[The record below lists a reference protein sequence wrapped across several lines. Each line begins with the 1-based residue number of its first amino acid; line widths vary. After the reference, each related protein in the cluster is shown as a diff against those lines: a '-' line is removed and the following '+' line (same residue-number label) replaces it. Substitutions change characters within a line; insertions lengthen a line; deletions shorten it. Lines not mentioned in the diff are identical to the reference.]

1 MAKKT
6 YPWTDEDYHALV
18 KAAKE
23 LNARP
28 LDLLAVLHSESGLDP
43 TSIAYVKGEPWA
55 RGLNQITPTNAKPM
69 KISTSEWESISSMT
83 PAQNLPYVVRSFR
96 AAVGDRVYKDVGELY
111 QVNFAPATLKGGSED
126 DRVLYSAPSSG
137 YRENK
142 PLDVDGKGF
151 ITVGDLR
158 KRVQRDAN
166 YIRFVNAAN
175 RLKELYPGLEGP
187 VFGEGSA
194 PGSTP
199 TWAYWLA
206 GGAIALTGGV
216 VAWKFG
222 AFEKIRDSKLY
233 GKIERRFRKI
243 GAKMSSSTKRLKA
256 RTA

>member
-1 MAKKT
+1 M
-6 YPWTDEDYHALV
+6 
-18 KAAKE
+18 
-23 LNARP
+23 
-28 LDLLAVLHSESGLDP
+28 
-43 TSIAYVKGEPWA
+43 
-55 RGLNQITPTNAKPM
+55 
-69 KISTSEWESISSMT
+69 
-83 PAQNLPYVVRSFR
+83 
-96 AAVGDRVYKDVGELY
+96 GELY

-187 VFGEGSA
+187 VFTEGSA